1 MPDLTSIFQNLF
13 QENSRNRFQLPNI
26 FQEPDNTD
34 LTNVDMDWFDEQV
47 QDQPVPKDI
56 GKDLNKIFQF

>member
-1 MPDLTSIFQNLF
+1 MPEVTSIFQNFFKKTVAIPFSCL
-13 QENSRNRFQLPNI
+13 I

-56 GKDLNKIFQF
+56 GKDLNIIFQF